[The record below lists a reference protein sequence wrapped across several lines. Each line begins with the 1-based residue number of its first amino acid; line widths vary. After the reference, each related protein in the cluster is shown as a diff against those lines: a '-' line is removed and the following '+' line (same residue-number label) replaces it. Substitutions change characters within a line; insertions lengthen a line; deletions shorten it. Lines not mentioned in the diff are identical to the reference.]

1 MSNEYKDWLRDEI
14 IDTKLQC
21 EKYLSEATGYN
32 CYISKP
38 IREIR
43 GFGISYSVDVME
55 NTFYVDILLNT
66 VDYIIFEG
74 TTQDLIE
81 TSSEIRKCIRE
92 HEELFKKVT
101 SAYRDKVLIK

>member
-1 MSNEYKDWLRDEI
+1 MSNEYKDWLRDEMI
-14 IDTKLQC
+14 EIKLQC

-38 IREIR
+38 IRGIR

-55 NTFYVDILLNT
+55 NTFYVDAFIDAI
-66 VDYIIFEG
+66 DYIIFEG

-81 TSSEIRKCIRE
+81 TINNILGCIKE
-92 HEELFKKVT
+92 HKESFKKVT
-101 SAYRDKVLIK
+101 SAYYDKVLIK